1 MAETIIKNLNNLELV
16 GLINSKTGSFNVTD
30 ITEAEE
36 KWNAL
41 ENTNGFLCHDNSI
54 GTIVSEDMDDF
65 GVGTE
70 KLFELYKNAS
80 DHEVACMDAVL
91 LALCGYKMDTLCRK
105 LSSALDKEM
114 ENLKVEN
121 QPWK

>member
-1 MAETIIKNLNNLELV
+1 MAKTNIKNLNNLELV
-16 GLINSKTGSFNVTD
+16 GLINPKKGSFNVND

-36 KWNAL
+36 KWTAL
-41 ENTNGFLCHDNSI
+41 EKTNGFLCHNNSI
-54 GTIVSEDMDDF
+54 GTIVYEDMDDF
-65 GVGTE
+65 GAGTE

-80 DHEVACMDAVL
+80 DHEAACMDAVL

-114 ENLKVEN
+114 EELKEEV
-121 QPWK
+121 